1 MQIKSAAQLL
11 ALATAVSA
19 ATTKA
24 QEENSSSWTTLKPTA
39 TYSGAT
45 SDYSSSFGIAIEP
58 ITTGSLAPTST
69 SSAKASSKAK
79 RDVVSQITD
88 GQVQATTKPT
98 GKPSSKAPEKPKG
111 TAPAVSQ
118 ITDGQVQATTKT
130 LAPAA
135 KPKPTTNAASQS
147 GDGQV
152 QATTGTAAPAPKP
165 KPTTNAASQIG
176 DGQVQ
181 ATTGTEKPK
190 TSAASQISDGQIQ
203 ATTGSASAAKATGA
217 SQVSDGQIQA
227 SGAPK
232 SSEDQKDGIQ
242 LSACATNGTLS
253 MTLKDGIL
261 YDSHGRVG
269 SIVANRQ
276 FQFDGPP
283 PQAGA
288 IYANGWSITPDGN
301 LAIGDNDVFYK
312 CLSGNFYNLYDET
325 LGAQCSAIHLNIV
338 SLTDC

>member
-118 ITDGQVQATTKT
+118 ITDGQVQATTGT
-130 LAPAA
+130 ENPSANPN
-135 KPKPTTNAASQS
+135 PTKNEA
-147 GDGQV
+147 
-152 QATTGTAAPAPKP
+152 
-165 KPTTNAASQIG
+165 NQIG
-176 DGQVQ
+176 EV
-181 ATTGTEKPK
+181 K
-190 TSAASQISDGQIQ
+190 
-203 ATTGSASAAKATGA
+203 
-217 SQVSDGQIQA
+217 
-227 SGAPK
+227 
-232 SSEDQKDGIQ
+232 
-242 LSACATNGTLS
+242 
-253 MTLKDGIL
+253 
-261 YDSHGRVG
+261 
-269 SIVANRQ
+269 
-276 FQFDGPP
+276 
-283 PQAGA
+283 
-288 IYANGWSITPDGN
+288 
-301 LAIGDNDVFYK
+301 
-312 CLSGNFYNLYDET
+312 
-325 LGAQCSAIHLNIV
+325 
-338 SLTDC
+338 